1 MTPDPSSP
9 SPDRVPARPR
19 ILKLPRTR
27 ALALS
32 GAFTVLCLIAAA
44 CGGGDGGSTAET
56 QTADTEAA
64 SPEAAPSASSLLTT
78 RPGAGI
84 VAAGGTIRGESSCP
98 APGAAGQPETVRIG
112 YVGPDLDELADIGL
126 ETLVFDGPT
135 NIVDAY
141 VNEINLNG
149 GINGHCFEFVAYEW
163 GLVDPVASFGQMCT
177 ELPQQE
183 PLVVLSLGLSDTT
196 YDCITLAA
204 ELPTFGLFATKT
216 DAQFAA
222 AGGRLFVDQ
231 GSAEYLLSTG
241 VETAFMA
248 GALTQ
253 EDRAGFL
260 HNEGESA
267 ESEHEALESTTE
279 QLGFQV
285 MSEAEVPAEFSE
297 LGLLLAESQVRLLQ
311 GDLSGDEAQAA
322 ERAWAAL
329 APEQAEALR
338 QIEQFFL
345 DAARSFQEAGV
356 TAVVMA
362 ADWSDVRRFIRA
374 ANLIDWFPSWV
385 LTDYQP
391 VLLVLTDLPEDQGQ
405 NLVQASARRAA
416 GDEIPDLD
424 RSCVSM
430 RNTATDAGPF
440 SHRFHTD
447 AWNLITST
455 CDYLDIIFGAISRVD
470 GPLTHQAFLEAL
482 SATDYET
489 VHGSL
494 IKFTAENRFGNDR
507 FRMLKADP
515 NCVLDDWGCM
525 RSLTDWISPNI
536 VSETG

>member
-9 SPDRVPARPR
+9 APARMPARPR
-19 ILKLPRTR
+19 IPERPRAR

-32 GAFTVLCLIAAA
+32 GAFIVLCLAAAA
-44 CGGGDGGSTAET
+44 CGGGGGGSTSET
-56 QTADTEAA
+56 QAPETDAA
-64 SPEAAPSASSLLTT
+64 SPEAVPSASSLLTT

-84 VAAGGTIRGESSCP
+84 VTAGGTIRGESSCP
-98 APGAAGQPETVRIG
+98 GPGAAGGAEAVRIG
-112 YVGPDLDELADIGL
+112 YVGPDLDELAAVGL
-126 ETLVFDGPT
+126 ETLVFDDPT

-149 GINGHCFEFVAYEW
+149 GLNGHCFEFAVYEW
-163 GLVDPVASFGQMCT
+163 GLADPAASFGQICT
-177 ELPQQE
+177 ELPQRE

-216 DAQFAA
+216 DAEFAA

-231 GSAEYLLSTG
+231 GSTEYLLSTG

-248 GALTQ
+248 GELTQ
-253 EDRAGFL
+253 QDRAALL

-267 ESEHEALESTTE
+267 ESEHEALESTAE
-279 QLGFQV
+279 RLGVQV
-285 MSEAEVPAEFSE
+285 ISEAEVPAEFGD

-311 GDLSGDEAQAA
+311 GDLDDGEAQAA
-322 ERAWAAL
+322 QRARAGL
-329 APEQAEALR
+329 APEQAEVLQ
-338 QIEQFFL
+338 QIEQYFL
-345 DAARSFQEAGV
+345 DTARSFRDEGV
-356 TAVVMA
+356 TAVIMA
-362 ADWSDVRRFIRA
+362 AEWYDVRRFIRA
-374 ANLIDWFPSWV
+374 ANLIDWFPSWI

-391 VLLVLTDLPEDQGQ
+391 VLLVLTALPEDQGQ
-405 NLVQASARRAA
+405 HLVQASSRRAA

-430 RNTATDAGPF
+430 RNTTTDAETF

-470 GPLTHQAFLEAL
+470 GPLTQQAFLEAL
-482 SATDYET
+482 SETDHET

-494 IKFTAENRFGNDR
+494 IKFTAEDRFGNDR

-525 RSLTDWISPNI
+525 RSLTDWISPTI
-536 VSETG
+536 VGAAG